1 MWAELEQVDL
11 KVKLIFFK
19 NSIAT
24 GKRLLVAVLFLIF
37 RFRTLLQYG
46 KISLSKSLMPGYT
59 DTERMVPYVHVR
71 KRRNPMSG
79 LRNYR

>member
-1 MWAELEQVDL
+1 MWTELEQVDL

-24 GKRLLVAVLFLIF
+24 GKSLLVAVLFLIF

-46 KISLSKSLMPGYT
+46 TISLSKSSMPGYT

>member
-1 MWAELEQVDL
+1 MWVEPEQGRYKVRFIDL
-11 KVKLIFFK
+11 KE
-19 NSIAT
+19 SIAM
-24 GKRLLVAVLFLIF
+24 GNSLLVAMLFLIF

-46 KISLSKSLMPGYT
+46 TISLSKSLMPGYT